1 MKERSGPAAAN
12 IAIRASFLP
21 LCLFAASS
29 QKKKTGWN
37 LQKKKTSFTKE
48 REIERK
54 VFQEFTPS
62 GNSPALP

>member
-29 QKKKTGWN
+29 QKKTGWN
-37 LQKKKTSFTKE
+37 LQKKTAFTKE
-48 REIERK
+48 REIEGK
-54 VFQEFTPS
+54 VFQVFTPS